1 MRHFLLS
8 ISLVVGITLG
18 GCQSGTEEN
27 NTKSEDSK
35 VLRVWWNEGY
45 YPEETE
51 AIRSTVE
58 RWQTETNSEVDLVFY
73 SEKDLVQQTENA
85 LAAESPPDVIYGYGI
100 DLLLLPRLA
109 WDGKL
114 ADVSS
119 VLEPMQAQYEPAA
132 LESVRYYN
140 NKEQKRSYYA
150 VPLSQQITH
159 IHYWQDLL
167 KEAKLDP
174 KNIPQDWKGFWSF
187 WQKGHDNLKQQGVT
201 EIYGIGLPMSVAAT
215 DTFTLFQQFLEAY
228 NVEILD
234 GNGNLQLDNP
244 ANRQGIIAA
253 LQDYTQHYKDGYVPP
268 GATEWADPDNNVTFL
283 SGLTLMTANATMS
296 IPGSQRQDEVNYF
309 DRMRT
314 IAWPKKPDGSPMRYI
329 TSTKQLAI
337 LSGTDN
343 LEQAQSLVTFLIQ
356 PDNLQAYVE
365 GSQGR
370 FFPVVP
376 SIVEKSELWKNP
388 KDPHLSI
395 VPKQFENTRP
405 SYVVLNPAYSE
416 VQAKNIWGK
425 AIYSMGVEG
434 VTAEQATDTA
444 IEEIKVIFAGWKK

>member
-1 MRHFLLS
+1 MRQFLLS

-18 GCQSGTEEN
+18 GCQSGTEGN
-27 NTKSEDSK
+27 NAESGDSK
-35 VLRVWWNEGY
+35 VLRVWWSEGY

-51 AIRSTVE
+51 AIRSAVE
-58 RWQTETNSEVDLVFY
+58 QWKTETNSEVDLIFY

-85 LAAESPPDVIYGYGI
+85 LAADSPPDVIYGYGI
-100 DLLLLPRLA
+100 ELLLLPRLA

-119 VLEPMQAQYEPAA
+119 ILEPMQAQYEPAA

-159 IHYWQDLL
+159 IHYWKDLL
-167 KEAKLDP
+167 EEVKLDP
-174 KNIPQDWKGFWSF
+174 KSIPQDWKGFWSF
-187 WQKGHDNLKQQGVT
+187 WQKGHDTLKQQGLT
-201 EIYGIGLPMSVAAT
+201 EIYGIGLPMSAAAT

-228 NVEILD
+228 NVEIVD
-234 GNGNLQLDNP
+234 SKGNLQLDNP
-244 ANRQGIIAA
+244 ANRQGIISA
-253 LQDYTQHYKDGYVPP
+253 LQDYTQYYKAGYVPP

-314 IAWPKKPDGSPMRYI
+314 IAWPTKPDGSPMRYI
-329 TSTKQLAI
+329 TSTKQVAI
-337 LSGTDN
+337 LDKTAN
-343 LEQAQSLVTFLIQ
+343 LEKAQSLVTFLIQ
-356 PDNLQAYVE
+356 PDTLQAYVE

-376 SIVEKSELWKNP
+376 AIVQNSELWKNP

-395 VPKQFENTRP
+395 VAKQFENTRP
-405 SYVVLNPAYSE
+405 SYIVLNPAYSE
-416 VQAKNIWGK
+416 VQSKNVWGE
-425 AIYSMGVEG
+425 AIYSMGVKG
-434 VTAEQATDTA
+434 VTAEQAADTA
-444 IEEIKVIFAGWKK
+444 IEQIKEIFANWK